1 MTAFLNKRLF
11 LPFHVTFAQ
20 SLRERTTLALA
31 MCDGIIDNFLK
42 LLINFEIIDNFWKLS
57 INVEIIDNLQKFI
70 YNFWKL
76 SKKFQKLSINFQKL
90 SMNSK
95 IIDNFKFIDN
105 FKKLS
110 IIPSHMARAYVSRLI
125 VQ

>member
-42 LLINFEIIDNFWKLS
+42 LS
-57 INVEIIDNLQKFI
+57 INVENIDDLPKFI
-70 YNFWKL
+70 Y
-76 SKKFQKLSINFQKL
+76 
-90 SMNSK
+90 
-95 IIDNFKFIDN
+95 
-105 FKKLS
+105 
-110 IIPSHMARAYVSRLI
+110 R
-125 VQ
+125 

>member
-57 INVEIIDNLQKFI
+57 INVENIDNLPKFI
-70 YNFWKL
+70 DNFWKL
-76 SKKFQKLSINFQKL
+76 SKKFQKNIDP
-90 SMNSK
+90 K
-95 IIDNFKFIDN
+95 IIDKFPKIIDKFPKIIDKFKN
-105 FKKLS
+105 Y
-110 IIPSHMARAYVSRLI
+110 R
-125 VQ
+125 

>member
-42 LLINFEIIDNFWKLS
+42 LS
-57 INVEIIDNLQKFI
+57 TNVENIDNLPKFI
-70 YNFWKL
+70 Y
-76 SKKFQKLSINFQKL
+76 
-90 SMNSK
+90 
-95 IIDNFKFIDN
+95 
-105 FKKLS
+105 
-110 IIPSHMARAYVSRLI
+110 R
-125 VQ
+125 

>member
-57 INVEIIDNLQKFI
+57 INVENIDNLPKFV
-70 YNFWKL
+70 Y
-76 SKKFQKLSINFQKL
+76 
-90 SMNSK
+90 
-95 IIDNFKFIDN
+95 
-105 FKKLS
+105 
-110 IIPSHMARAYVSRLI
+110 R
-125 VQ
+125 